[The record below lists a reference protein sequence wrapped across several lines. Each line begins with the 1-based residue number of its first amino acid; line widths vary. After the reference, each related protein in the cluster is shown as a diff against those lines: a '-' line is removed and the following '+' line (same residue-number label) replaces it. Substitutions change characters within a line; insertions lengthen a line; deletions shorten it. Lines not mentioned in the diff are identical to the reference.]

1 MIKAIIFDLGG
12 VIVRLNDISEP
23 TRRFESIG
31 FMDAGKYLGVYGQR
45 GIFQELESGSI
56 GAWEFVERL
65 RELTGR
71 PDLSYEEAEFAW
83 MGYLKDVPHERLD
96 NLLELKKRYRLF
108 LLSNLNPFFGKWV
121 KSTDFSGDGHPIGHY
136 LEKDFYSYEL
146 KDYKPSASIFLKVLE
161 ATGLKAEE
169 CIFVDDGPANV
180 ASAEALGMKGLL
192 VPKDADWMPTLSGML
207 ESEQ

>member
-12 VIVRLNDISEP
+12 VIIRLNDVSVPIG
-23 TRRFESIG
+23 RFEEIG
-31 FMDAGKYLGVYGQR
+31 FKDAGKYMGIYSHQ
-45 GIFQELESGSI
+45 GIFKDLESGAIDADGFLKELAELSGKESI
-56 GAWEFVERL
+56 
-65 RELTGR
+65 
-71 PDLSYEEAEFAW
+71 SYEEAEFAW

-146 KDYKPSASIFLKVLE
+146 KDYKPSASIFLKVLD